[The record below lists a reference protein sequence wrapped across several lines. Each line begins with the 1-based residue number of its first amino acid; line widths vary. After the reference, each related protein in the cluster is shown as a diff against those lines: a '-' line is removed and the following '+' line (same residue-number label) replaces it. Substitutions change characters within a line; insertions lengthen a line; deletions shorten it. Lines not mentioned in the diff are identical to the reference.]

1 MPRLIETGTPEKAG
15 DMTPVTNKVHQPPPP
30 VVTASARP
38 PQQRTQKNPL
48 KQQQQQQQHK
58 DTSSNQ
64 RKDTSSSNQ
73 TKKLFDCVERPSS
86 IQNNIT
92 TTTAPNTTFLSSG
105 KESMMILSLLHRS
118 RELLGN
124 TNQPKHATSSSS
136 WHGVGI
142 FRQEG
147 VDNNDDDGKGN
158 GHGGRSMDDEE
169 RLLFQS
175 VSNSIPKQQ
184 QVVEQEKKN
193 DVNNTEV
200 IVIDDDDSDEQ
211 QQPRDNGDRM
221 RPDSGWP
228 PALLAA
234 AADVAPPIVHVST
247 TAKQTAEKSSFERNI
262 PEHNIPADGIVTAQ
276 VVQQGSKQHLPIVD
290 KNGVRLGYKDLE
302 WNETRGVWVRV
313 VAKETDKEPKQL
325 AQRPEVPAK
334 MPAKTT
340 TIAESSVPNP
350 LQFDAQKA
358 APVATS
364 NNKSAASSNPDPS
377 EAVAASR
384 ISHHQQQQALQTQAT
399 GTGTH
404 TSAPEFQK
412 MYQKQQR
419 HLQHLNPATAAA
431 PIVNQQQPLQQQQ
444 LNQQS
449 ARQNLMTS
457 APIVH
462 QQQPLQQQQLQQ
474 QLLQLQ
480 FGPQNTAQ
488 AGALKNIQSLQNH
501 WHLAQQLVQQQQLQ
515 QQQVIHQ
522 PQPQLHQ
529 VIPRN
534 DTINQNQH
542 KKGAQSNNRATPP
555 AAPIPAVTTINA
567 SGSSNDKSAQ
577 RNPLPNLERWS
588 EYRIDAAKSITELEA
603 IRHRLLSLLEK
614 TNSRLKE
621 MRVQRA
627 LQNEVVAKDA
637 EKLSIKELIDIL
649 SEQVEESSGNGDES
663 AAMATTTGKRT
674 HSEIEEQSSLSRK
687 RQRCCPLCLCTS
699 HLPSESN
706 RSGAS
711 RGVATRS
718 VTCSVCEDDG
728 ICFKCHSRCLK
739 CLKAI
744 CADCFATC
752 SKCNSSAYCS
762 DCVDGGNGK
771 CASCCKSEQQ
781 AQKRAE
787 KRAEKRRNEPQPRP
801 AIRDNRMPRRAVP
814 RNEGVGGAPI
824 ESPSARR
831 KQRDSLIKLPPPV
844 PAQITV
850 READSKPSES
860 YAEHRFCIS
869 GDIEKIGCCIR
880 GPTDGKMRIVDI
892 QENSLAAQHGFQEG
906 DEVFVPGMPCDK
918 LKSYFIAAV
927 RDPRPMIFHV
937 RRFCSKL
944 ADDSTVHRFV
954 VHERGTLGVKIKRMG
969 DTTTLSCVNP
979 GSVAEKHGL
988 CKNDILCKPFTN
1000 GSEISGVYDW
1010 FLNMATSN
1018 TRPFIF
1024 EVHRKKSVVPPPCY
1038 SFGDENPFLYR
1049 IPEGSS
1055 PVEAN
1060 NENGKAV
1067 PATVYNLLSSDE
1079 SKIPSLE

>member
-1 MPRLIETGTPEKAG
+1 MK
-15 DMTPVTNKVHQPPPP
+15 
-30 VVTASARP
+30 
-38 PQQRTQKNPL
+38 
-48 KQQQQQQQHK
+48 
-58 DTSSNQ
+58 
-64 RKDTSSSNQ
+64 
-73 TKKLFDCVERPSS
+73 
-86 IQNNIT
+86 
-92 TTTAPNTTFLSSG
+92 
-105 KESMMILSLLHRS
+105 
-118 RELLGN
+118 
-124 TNQPKHATSSSS
+124 
-136 WHGVGI
+136 
-142 FRQEG
+142 
-147 VDNNDDDGKGN
+147 
-158 GHGGRSMDDEE
+158 
-169 RLLFQS
+169 
-175 VSNSIPKQQ
+175 
-184 QVVEQEKKN
+184 
-193 DVNNTEV
+193 
-200 IVIDDDDSDEQ
+200 
-211 QQPRDNGDRM
+211 
-221 RPDSGWP
+221 PDSGWP

-247 TAKQTAEKSSFERNI
+247 TAEQTAEKIER
-262 PEHNIPADGIVTAQ
+262 NIPADGIVT
-276 VVQQGSKQHLPIVD
+276 D

-302 WNETRGVWVRV
+302 WNKTRGVWVPV
-313 VAKETDKEPKQL
+313 AAKETVEEPKKQL
-325 AQRPEVPAK
+325 TAFAQGQEGPAK

-340 TIAESSVPNP
+340 TIAEYSVPNP
-350 LQFDAQKA
+350 LQLDAQKA
-358 APVATS
+358 A
-364 NNKSAASSNPDPS
+364 
-377 EAVAASR
+377 
-384 ISHHQQQQALQTQAT
+384 QQQQALVTQAT
-399 GTGTH
+399 GTHTR

-412 MYQKQQR
+412 MFQKQQR
-419 HLQHLNPATAAA
+419 HLQQLNPAAEAAA
-431 PIVNQQQPLQQQQ
+431 IVHQQQPLQQQQ

-449 ARQNLMTS
+449 GRQNQMTS

-515 QQQVIHQ
+515 QQQVIQQ

-529 VIPRN
+529 AVPQN
-534 DTINQNQH
+534 AANKQNQR
-542 KKGAQSNNRATPP
+542 KNGGAQRNNRATPP
-555 AAPIPAVTTINA
+555 AAPIPAITTTNA
-567 SGSSNDKSAQ
+567 SESNNDNSA
-577 RNPLPNLERWS
+577 RNNPLPNLERWS

-627 LQNEVVAKDA
+627 LQNEIGSKNA
-637 EKLSIKELIDIL
+637 EKLSTKELIDIL
-649 SEQVEESSGNGDES
+649 SEQVEESSGNGDEG

-706 RSGAS
+706 RSGATQ
-711 RGVATRS
+711 GVATRS
-718 VTCSVCEDDG
+718 VTCSVCEDEG

-739 CLKAI
+739 CLKSI
-744 CADCFATC
+744 CSDCFATC

-787 KRAEKRRNEPQPRP
+787 KRAEKRRNESQPRFGIRP
-801 AIRDNRMPRRAVP
+801 NLFRAPTDDGESITRVAIASLAKRDMRMPRRAGP

-824 ESPSARR
+824 ELKAPSARR
-831 KQRDSLIKLPPPV
+831 KQGDSLAKLPPPV
-844 PAQITV
+844 PTQITV
-850 READSKPSES
+850 READSKPPES

-869 GDIEKIGCCIR
+869 GDSEKIGCCLR
-880 GPTDGKMRIVDI
+880 GPTDGKMTIVDI

-918 LKSYFIAAV
+918 LKIYFIAAV

-954 VHERGTLGVKIKRMG
+954 VHERGRLGVRIKRMG
-969 DTTTLSCVNP
+969 DTTTVSCVDP

-1000 GSEISGVYDW
+1000 GSEISGTYDW

-1060 NENGKAV
+1060 NENGKAA
-1067 PATVYNLLSSDE
+1067 PATVYNLSSDE